1 MILKKC
7 KKLWTTLLRINQKVI
22 DLTDKVSGGTNYN
35 ISEKENVR
43 ETQVLVQAGHLEDVI
58 EQNFK
63 KKFIRKLFKLK

>member
-7 KKLWTTLLRINQKVI
+7 KKIWTTLLRINQKVI

-58 EQNFK
+58 EQNLK
-63 KKFIRKLFKLK
+63 KIYS

>member
-7 KKLWTTLLRINQKVI
+7 KKIWTTLLRINQKVI

-58 EQNFK
+58 EKNLK
-63 KKFIRKLFKLK
+63 KNYS

>member
-1 MILKKC
+1 M
-7 KKLWTTLLRINQKVI
+7 LRINQKVI

-58 EQNFK
+58 EQNLK
-63 KKFIRKLFKLK
+63 KNYS